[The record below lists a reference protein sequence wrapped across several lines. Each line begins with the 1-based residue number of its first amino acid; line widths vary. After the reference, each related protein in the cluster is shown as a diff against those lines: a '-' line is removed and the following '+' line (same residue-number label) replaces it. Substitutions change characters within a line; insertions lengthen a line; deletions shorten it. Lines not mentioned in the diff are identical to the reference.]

1 MIFTCIGFNFIKLQR
16 KTESHTTRVSKMS
29 MSLPGFCN
37 PLILYHLL
45 LSFFAFEIRDE
56 IMPKF
61 TIIAFM
67 QREWIK
73 YANYTSEPLL
83 SALQH
88 TSLPKH

>member
-1 MIFTCIGFNFIKLQR
+1 MDLISKNFKG
-16 KTESHTTRVSKMS
+16 KTESHTTRANKIS
-29 MSLPGFCN
+29 MSLPLFRN

-45 LSFFAFEIRDE
+45 FFFLFFSFLHLKYGDG

-67 QREWIK
+67 QRVWIK

-88 TSLPKH
+88 TPLPKR